1 MTDDAPDLRP
11 FARALGEA
19 LDERARAHA
28 PVPDLADVL
37 ARAQVLAPR
46 RVPAGLQQSL
56 PIDEALEDDRD
67 EPDVADPRLRAFT
80 QALRERHEQRLGERR
95 HAPIPPV
102 PAARRV
108 RAWVVAAVAV
118 AVMVVVIV
126 GAGLEIVTRERTH
139 GASPMA
145 AEQSTSARPTGGRM
159 LERRPSAEARELAS
173 ATDEAATDEAA
184 TDEPV
189 ADEPV
194 ADEPVADEPVAD
206 EPVADEPVADEPG
219 ADEPAAGEPV
229 RSPLAS
235 DAPGRGRGP
244 STATLEAQAREA
256 WRSGQLER
264 AERLFRAIV
273 RREGRGARADL
284 AYGDLFSL
292 VRQRRGTA
300 ALAELWREYLRRFPR
315 GRYAQDAR
323 AGLCRR
329 AGADERAACWRRY
342 LEAYPE
348 GTFAREAKAAAREAG
363 R

>member
-1 MTDDAPDLRP
+1 MTDDVTDDAPDLRP

-56 PIDEALEDDRD
+56 PSDEALEDDRD

-95 HAPIPPV
+95 HAPIPSP

-118 AVMVVVIV
+118 AVVVVIV

-139 GASPMA
+139 GASPVA
-145 AEQSTSARPTGGRM
+145 AEQSTSARPTGGRV

-173 ATDEAATDEAA
+173 TTGEATTDEATTGEATTDEPATGEAA
-184 TDEPV
+184 TGE
-189 ADEPV
+189 ATT
-194 ADEPVADEPVAD
+194 
-206 EPVADEPVADEPG
+206 G
-219 ADEPAAGEPV
+219 EPATGEATTGEP
-229 RSPLAS
+229 RPLAW

-256 WRSGQLER
+256 WRNGQLER
-264 AERLFRAIV
+264 AERLFRTIV